1 MAKLHVP
8 KKWCEKH
15 EDFYNPLLGC
25 PDCKAEV
32 LQLEAEADEADANC
46 RTLPN
51 GDCIGG
57 PCMHDIGD
65 PDETR

>member
-8 KKWCEKH
+8 KKWCDKH

-32 LQLEAEADEADANC
+32 LQLEAEAEAVADTGC
-46 RTLPN
+46 LPCGCPTDSGCN
-51 GDCIGG
+51 GFHSI
-57 PCMHDIGD
+57 
-65 PDETR
+65 